1 MEVMAKWM
9 VLIGLIACVSTTVKT
24 VNAEEV
30 LPEVQIVE
38 PYIEMHTGPAV
49 GYPVFYVAEKDEWIS
64 VLKRRTSWFKVRTR
78 KGQEGW
84 VKQDALKLTLSSEG
98 QPVEIADGSF
108 ESYQERTFEFGASGG
123 SLEGVPS
130 LSVFASWVI
139 TENIATELSYSQAL
153 GDFSENRFAL
163 LSVTH
168 TTFPEWRFS
177 PYFRLG
183 LGQLQTKPRAN
194 LVQSGEETRT
204 SDLLAGSIGLR
215 YYLAQNFVVRLEYQ
229 NLLALTERDENEE
242 LEEWKLGFA
251 VFF

>member
-1 MEVMAKWM
+1 MVSMAKWM
-9 VLIGLIACVSTTVKT
+9 ALIGLVLSASWVM
-24 VNAEEV
+24 AEDA
-30 LPEVQIVE
+30 LPEVQVVE
-38 PYIEMHTGPAV
+38 PYIELHTGPAS
-49 GYPVFYVAEKDEWIS
+49 GYPVFYVAEKGEWIQ
-64 VLKRRTSWFKVRTR
+64 VLKSRTNWYKVQTR
-78 KGQEGW
+78 KGQQGW
-84 VKQDALKLTLSSEG
+84 VKQAALALTLSSKGE
-98 QPVEIADGSF
+98 PVELADGSF
-108 ESYQERTFEFGASGG
+108 ESYQARNFEFGASGG

-130 LSVFASWVI
+130 LSIFGSWVI
-139 TENIATELSYSQAL
+139 TENIATEISYTQAL

-183 LGQLQTKPRAN
+183 MGQIQTKPRAN

-204 SDLLAGSIGLR
+204 TDLLAGSIGLR
-215 YYLAQNFVVRLEYQ
+215 YYIAQNFVVKLEYQ